1 MSSAHRKRRVL
12 FRCKEKELVMR
23 GWDGE
28 LPSPTVRTIEEMRP
42 VLAESSCTCES
53 PLYYMYRDLAKSD
66 ADWQWLHAHH
76 LRYDLTVIP
85 PRDLCGE
92 WVKTKGHYHPK
103 NPAGVGYPEIYE
115 VLEGQAHYLLQSRD
129 LRDIVMICAGA
140 GEVVIIPP
148 GYGHVSINPS
158 PDETLAMA
166 NIVSTAF
173 ESEYG
178 EYESHHGAAY
188 FEFCSGELRKNPR
201 YPSVPS
207 VRSARPKSGNGD
219 HRIFRGPLYSL
230 IGNAE
235 ALAFLN
241 KPEDYTAIL
250 EILLKG

>member
-1 MSSAHRKRRVL
+1 ML
-12 FRCKEKELVMR
+12 

-28 LPSPTVRTIEEMRP
+28 LPPPSVRTIDEMRP
-42 VLAESSCTCES
+42 VLADPSCTRDGA
-53 PLYYMYRDLAKSD
+53 LYFMYRDLAKSD

-85 PRDLCGE
+85 PLDLCGE
-92 WVKTKGHYHPK
+92 WVKTKGHYHPM

-115 VLEGQAHYLLQSRD
+115 VLKGEAHYLLQSRD
-129 LRDIVMICAGA
+129 LRDIVMISAKA

-148 GYGHVSINPS
+148 GYGHISINPS
-158 PDETLAMA
+158 AHRTLVMA

-178 EYESHHGAAY
+178 EYELHHGAAY
-188 FEFCSGELRKNPR
+188 YEMCDGVLKKNPR
-201 YPSVPS
+201 YPDLPR
-207 VRSARPKSGNGD
+207 VRSARPKSGTGD
-219 HRIFRGPLYSL
+219 YRVLKGPLYGL

-241 KPEDYTAIL
+241 NPESYAPIL
-250 EILLKG
+250 EILLKD